1 MKSRSLF
8 IAAALF
14 LAGSL
19 AAQSVSPVRL
29 GALTCEHQTNP
40 VGIGDTQ
47 PRLSWKL
54 LSDRMGEV
62 QTAYEIRAAST
73 ADALA
78 AGNADLWSSGKVDSD
93 QSILVSWGGKPLT
106 SRSQVFWQ
114 VRVWDKDGQPSP
126 WSDPATFELGLI
138 DPAADW
144 KGQWI
149 TVDLPRYD
157 VDAAPLT
164 KANWINAGTPAAQ
177 PAASQPAAGQG
188 TPGAGGFGQFGGARG
203 PASPPV
209 AVRYELDLPA
219 DAKVLGATIDAI
231 ANGVVSLYA
240 NGQSTLQGSSSH
252 SAPFHAD
259 FGQNLHPGK
268 NIIALAGAPPRAG
281 RGGSTRNAIAAHGVV
296 ELDNGARIE
305 FDTDNSWKSAV
316 PVVAAAARGGRGPAA
331 VTVPDWAKPDF
342 DDSAWAPAQ
351 VVGKYSAEP
360 LAGDGSSTVGAG
372 RYLRKNF
379 TVKGPV
385 ASARLYSSALGI
397 YEASINGQ
405 AINDHLLDPGFTDYN
420 KRVMYQV
427 TDVTKLLKPGSN
439 AIGALLNDGWFAGRI
454 GWMGLAQFKQVS
466 DHPSFIAQLE
476 ITYADGT
483 KDIVATD
490 NTWKGGAG
498 EELGSDEQL
507 GEALDARK
515 ASAWNQPAFDDSTWK
530 TVTTEDHSAVPLVPQ
545 LGPPVRKLME
555 LTPKKITHQG
565 NVWLVDFG
573 QNMVG
578 HVRLTVRGPAGA
590 VVQVTH
596 GEMLNPDGTLFT
608 ENLRTAISLDT
619 FTLKGGNTAETFE
632 PQFTFH
638 GFRYA
643 NVVGYPGELTADDI
657 RGVVVGSDNANAGT
671 WESSDKDLNQLYSN
685 IRWSQRGNYL
695 SVPTDCPQRDERL
708 GWMGDA
714 QVFAPT
720 GAYNADV
727 AGFFRKWMADV
738 GDAQNAAGAYA
749 TVAPRANQAD
759 AYPVWG
765 DAGVIV
771 PWAMYLA
778 YGDKKFLEDN
788 YPYMARWVIYE
799 YNKGLIQSGGVG
811 DHLAPAATPTEIIDT
826 AYFANSAHILAQS
839 AALLGRTD
847 DATAYNRIEK
857 EIIGAFNDNFV
868 SADGTI
874 QSNNAAGAGGPAFGA
889 GGLAGGAR
897 APLQTP
903 YIVALRFNLL
913 PENLRAAAA
922 QKLADAVIEA
932 GHLTTG
938 FPGSGL
944 LNPELTQIGRSDLA
958 WKLVFTDTYP
968 SWLFPVKNGATTI
981 WERWDAW
988 TPDKGFQASSMNSF
1002 NHYSFGAI
1010 GYWFYSGAAGIK
1022 LDETSPGYKHF
1033 ILAPQFTEKL
1043 AYIKSSYESPY
1054 GKISSYWHVEG
1065 DQMAYDVTV
1074 PPNSSATLKL
1084 AVPASKVMQGGQPVK
1099 SDTDTSTTMALAAGT
1114 YHFSFPKAAIE

>member
-1 MKSRSLF
+1 MTPRSLTVL
-8 IAAALF
+8 ALLL
-14 LAGSL
+14 LAGPL
-19 AAQSVSPVRL
+19 AAQTSPVRL
-29 GALTCEHQTNP
+29 GDLTCEHQTNP
-40 VGIGDTQ
+40 VGIGETA

-54 LSDRMGEV
+54 LSDRVGEA
-62 QTAYEIRAAST
+62 QTAYEIRAASS
-73 ADALA
+73 ADALK
-78 AGNADLWSSGKVDSD
+78 AGNADLWSSGKVASD
-93 QSILVSWGGKPLT
+93 QSVLVSWGGKALT
-106 SRSQVFWQ
+106 SRAHVFWE
-114 VRVWDKDGQPSP
+114 VRVWDKDGVVSA
-126 WSDPATFELGLI
+126 WSDPATFELGLL
-138 DPAADW
+138 DPAKEW

-157 VDAAPLT
+157 VDAAPLS
-164 KANWINAGTPAAQ
+164 KASWINAVPPAAVEPAANPPAAQ
-177 PAASQPAAGQG
+177 G
-188 TPGAGGFGQFGGARG
+188 TAVTFGRGAGGA
-203 PASPPV
+203 AIPPV
-209 AVRYELDLPA
+209 AVRYVLDLPA
-219 DAKVLGATIDAI
+219 DAKIRGATIDAI
-231 ANGVVSLYA
+231 GNGVVSLYA

-268 NIIALAGAPPRAG
+268 NIIALAGAPPRLG
-281 RGGSTRNAIAAHGVV
+281 RGPGRNAIAAHGVV
-296 ELDNGARIE
+296 ELDNGTHLE
-305 FDTDNSWKSAV
+305 FDTDSSWKAGIPEV
-316 PVVAAAARGGRGPAA
+316 PAAARGRGP
-331 VTVPDWAKPDF
+331 VTVSVPAWAKPDF
-342 DDSAWAPAQ
+342 DDSTWTAAQ
-351 VVGKYSAEP
+351 VVGKYSTEP

-372 RYLRKNF
+372 RYLRKSF
-379 TVKGPV
+379 AVKGPV
-385 ASARLYSSALGI
+385 VKARLYSTALGI
-397 YEASINGQ
+397 YEATINGQ
-405 AINDHLLDPGFTDYN
+405 AVNDHQLDPGFTDYN

-427 TDVTKLLKPGSN
+427 TDVTKLLKPGPN

-466 DHPSFIAQLE
+466 DHPSFNAQLE
-476 ITYADGT
+476 ITYADGST
-483 KDIVATD
+483 DTIATD

-515 ASAWNQPAFDDSTWK
+515 ASAWNQPAFDDSAWTA
-530 TVTTEDHSAVPLVPQ
+530 VTTEDHSKVPLVPQ
-545 LGPPVRKLME
+545 IGPPVRKLME

-619 FTLKGGNTAETFE
+619 FTLKGGDAPETFE
-632 PQFTFH
+632 PHFTFH

-643 NVVGYPGELTADDI
+643 NVVGYPGELMADDI
-657 RGVVVGSDNANAGT
+657 RGVVVGSDNANTGE

-738 GDAQNAAGAYA
+738 DDAQRNDDTPNAGAYA

-771 PWAMYLA
+771 PWAMYKA

-788 YPYMARWVIYE
+788 YSYMARWVIYE

-826 AYFANSAHILAQS
+826 AYFANSAHILAES
-839 AALLGRTD
+839 AKILGHTD
-847 DATAYNRIEK
+847 DAVAYARIEK
-857 EIIGAFNDNFV
+857 EIIAAFNENFV

-874 QSNNAAGAGGPAFGA
+874 QSNGGGAGGPAFGA

-922 QKLADAVIEA
+922 QKLADAVTTA

-1002 NHYSFGAI
+1002 NHYSFGAV
-1010 GYWFYSGAAGIK
+1010 GYWFYSGAAGIQ
-1022 LDETSPGYKHF
+1022 LDDASPGYKHF
-1033 ILAPQFTEKL
+1033 FLAPQFTDKL
-1043 AYIKSSYESPY
+1043 TYLKSSFETQY

-1065 DQMAYDVTV
+1065 DQMNYDVTV

-1084 AVPASKVMQGGQPVK
+1084 AVPANKVMQAGKPVK
-1099 SDTDTSTTMALAAGT
+1099 SDTDTSTSLALAAGT
-1114 YHFSFPKAAIE
+1114 YHFSFPKAAIQ